1 MKMKV
6 SITREFDLDGE
17 HKELFEELT
26 MNDKADYAL
35 FLFAN
40 DIDNLVKY
48 NEVSDNA
55 LLEVIK

>member
-26 MNDKADYAL
+26 MNDKEDYAL

>member
-26 MNDKADYAL
+26 MNDKEDYAL
-35 FLFAN
+35 FLFAE
-40 DIDNLVKY
+40 DITNLVKY
-48 NEVSDNA
+48 SEVSTNA